1 MSPPPHR
8 RPTVRSSSVSLS
20 TFELD
25 RYPSLMCSS
34 SSFRALQSASLDI
47 PHRVASPTP
56 SNADASV
63 SLSTFDLERFPSLIC
78 PSSSFRALAS
88 ASRRSSA
95 ASSFSFSTSMDD
107 ADVTISLS
115 SSFSKYPSLL
125 SSSPSFTALGSATT
139 TTVVFIRNSKVHEDT
154 PVYER
159 LPHGRGKLY
168 WLFCG
173 CGLDFGGF
181 LGLDFDFLGLD
192 FGFSRTGL

>member
-1 MSPPPHR
+1 IALGSASCSYYLDTSHHVTSSAPSPN
-8 RPTVRSSSVSLS
+8 TSVSLS

-107 ADVTISLS
+107 ADGVDDIAI
-115 SSFSKYPSLL
+115 K
-125 SSSPSFTALGSATT
+125 
-139 TTVVFIRNSKVHEDT
+139 
-154 PVYER
+154 
-159 LPHGRGKLY
+159 
-168 WLFCG
+168 
-173 CGLDFGGF
+173 
-181 LGLDFDFLGLD
+181 
-192 FGFSRTGL
+192 